1 MQSNLMKS
9 VSSIVLAHPKEGTT
23 MCTYKL
29 LAVGI
34 GILLLG
40 VAAVT
45 PVQAGI
51 ALNGLTMNGIS
62 LNGLS
67 VNGLSVN
74 GLTYNGMAINGAALV
89 ALTQAEPLTLEV
101 ESVTLPATNAE

>member
-9 VSSIVLAHPKEGTT
+9 VSSLVFARPKEGTT
-23 MCTYKL
+23 THANKL

-40 VAAVT
+40 AAAAT
-45 PVQAGI
+45 PAKAGI
-51 ALNGLTMNGIS
+51 ALNGLSVNGLTMNGIS
-62 LNGLS
+62 M
-67 VNGLSVN
+67 N
-74 GLTYNGMAINGAALV
+74 GLTYNGMAINGV
-89 ALTQAEPLTLEV
+89 ALAAPMQAEPLTLEV